1 MPAKITFTQTEQDA
15 LDTVTNMLPSKLGL
29 DEKGWEALV
38 KLHEK
43 MQKARDKETT
53 AFHGVSVA
61 KVLEMARTKFG
72 DRFKTPN
79 MITAQWSIKMQ
90 KSINDSGVSEET
102 ARKAIEACD
111 WVGDIFAQTFIYK
124 LAELAVMAPRQTKL
138 FTNKT
143 KGPPAPSKKSGWL
156 GQLDQE

>member
-1 MPAKITFTQTEQDA
+1 MPAKITFTQAEQDEIFEV
-15 LDTVTNMLPSKLGL
+15 LFKLKPG
-29 DEKGWEALV
+29 EKDRPNLR
-38 KLHEK
+38 KLYDK
-43 MQKARDKETT
+43 MVKARKKE
-53 AFHGVSVA
+53 AVVFHGISVA